1 MTNLSNRKQAFAQP
15 QSNPSTK
22 FFSWKSNDKC
32 FSFYNKDTKENE
44 NVPLPFKF
52 LILDELHTVK
62 GWSDAN
68 NGNIIANEVKF
79 ISKETINVRCY
90 HKNNKGESVR
100 TNIVS
105 GLYKDIKPEVVAAGG
120 KYHKSIYIMLEDGT
134 IANIQL
140 KGAGVQA
147 WGDFANKNKG
157 RLPEEWIVVKS
168 ATEGKK
174 GSVKYTTPSFAFERT
189 LSDTESEQAD
199 FAFNTLESY
208 LKTYLA
214 KAEPADINDINVNDP
229 EVLEDEDDLEF

>member
-1 MTNLSNRKQAFAQP
+1 
-15 QSNPSTK
+15 
-22 FFSWKSNDKC
+22 
-32 FSFYNKDTKENE
+32 
-44 NVPLPFKF
+44 
-52 LILDELHTVK
+52 
-62 GWSDAN
+62 
-68 NGNIIANEVKF
+68 
-79 ISKETINVRCY
+79 
-90 HKNNKGESVR
+90 
-100 TNIVS
+100 
-105 GLYKDIKPEVVAAGG
+105 
-120 KYHKSIYIMLEDGT
+120 MLEDGT

-214 KAEPADINDINVNDP
+214 KAEPADVNDIDVNDP
-229 EVLEDEDDLEF
+229 EVLEEDDLEF

>member
-1 MTNLSNRKQAFAQP
+1 MTNLSNRKKAFETPAT
-15 QSNPSTK
+15 NPAEK
-22 FFSWKSNDKC
+22 FFQWRSNDKC

-214 KAEPADINDINVNDP
+214 KAEPADVNDIEVNDA
-229 EVLEDEDDLEF
+229 EVLEEDDLEF

>member
-1 MTNLSNRKQAFAQP
+1 MSNRKKAFEVP
-15 QSNPSTK
+15 MSNPATK
-22 FFSWKSNDKC
+22 FFSWKSNDKV
-32 FSFYNKDTKENE
+32 FSFYNKETKENE

-52 LILDELHTVK
+52 LVLDELHTVK

-79 ISKETINVRCY
+79 ISKETINVKCY
-90 HKNNKGESVR
+90 HKNIKGENVR
-100 TNIVS
+100 TDIVS
-105 GLYKDIKPEVVAAGG
+105 GIYKDIKPEVVAAGG

-147 WGDFANKNKG
+147 WGDFANKNKT
-157 RLPEEWIVVKS
+157 RLPEEWIIVKDF
-168 ATEGKK
+168 TEGKK
-174 GSVKYTTPSFAFERT
+174 GSVKYTTPNFAFERT
-189 LSDTESEQAD
+189 LSDPESEQAD

-214 KAEPADINDINVNDP
+214 KAEPTQLNEIEVNEEED
-229 EVLEDEDDLEF
+229 LSIDEDDLEF